1 MPYEVPL
8 LISLGFEVFTPK
20 MIPKRADFRSAV
32 VDHSYDASL
41 TIPPAV
47 LARLNE
53 FDFYTSEWPADIVA
67 LVNRYFGTAYTIPYS
82 IQVREVVRK
91 FEGQVMFRA
100 FGLDNSQTYER
111 VLQNLFGFE
120 IFADIYAL
128 GRGFWFAQGYEQL
141 AEVEPPLIADRA
153 IFLPIG
159 VPNSFWKTENSWTGI
174 DRRILFA
181 CPNCVTN
188 PYYAK
193 VYREFKRDFG
203 HLPHVIIGAQDVP
216 VNDPNV
222 LGFVSDEELARLY
235 RECAVLYYHSVEW
248 RHVHYPPIEAAING
262 MPVVYHVNSLIGRM
276 TPEIRLGRS
285 ITKAWAMKSVERIL
299 EGDEGYVAELR
310 AEQRG
315 LAHKFSDAY
324 CRAEWE
330 KSMLNTGYAATLEK
344 EAKASTQWRE
354 FKRAMLRPIAHGLS
368 TTPPKHMLPLPPPEL
383 LSAIHQD
390 DGTTLADGIDFTRQ
404 EYPWFVRGVTG
415 LSANEPWG
423 RWSVGPKIDIALA
436 RNLPRR
442 FRLVIEGGGY
452 GPNIGEQVTVKV
464 GKAKRSFTF
473 SAGPGARQRAVIQF
487 SMRRPSNMIHIEV
500 PRPVTPPND
509 NRAIGLGL
517 TNLRIE
523 ALR

>member
-1 MPYEVPL
+1 
-8 LISLGFEVFTPK
+8 
-20 MIPKRADFRSAV
+20 
-32 VDHSYDASL
+32 
-41 TIPPAV
+41 
-47 LARLNE
+47 
-53 FDFYTSEWPADIVA
+53 
-67 LVNRYFGTAYTIPYS
+67 
-82 IQVREVVRK
+82 
-91 FEGQVMFRA
+91 
-100 FGLDNSQTYER
+100 
-111 VLQNLFGFE
+111 
-120 IFADIYAL
+120 
-128 GRGFWFAQGYEQL
+128 
-141 AEVEPPLIADRA
+141 
-153 IFLPIG
+153 
-159 VPNSFWKTENSWTGI
+159 
-174 DRRILFA
+174 
-181 CPNCVTN
+181 
-188 PYYAK
+188 
-193 VYREFKRDFG
+193 
-203 HLPHVIIGAQDVP
+203 
-216 VNDPNV
+216 
-222 LGFVSDEELARLY
+222 
-235 RECAVLYYHSVEW
+235 
-248 RHVHYPPIEAAING
+248 
-262 MPVVYHVNSLIGRM
+262 
-276 TPEIRLGRS
+276 
-285 ITKAWAMKSVERIL
+285 
-299 EGDEGYVAELR
+299 
-310 AEQRG
+310 
-315 LAHKFSDAY
+315 
-324 CRAEWE
+324 
-330 KSMLNTGYAATLEK
+330 MLNTGYAATLEK